1 MIWWHWLV
9 LGLLLVAAEMAT
21 GGFYVIFFGAAALML
36 GLLVLFDLGG
46 PAWVQWLLFSLLSVG
61 SLLGFRNRFRRVMRV
76 GTPAA
81 DVDSL
86 VGESAFPLDDIEPGG
101 VGRAELRGTAWT
113 ARNAGPVPLRRG
125 QRCVVAAVDHLTISI
140 LSEGVRA

>member
-36 GLLVLFDLGG
+36 GVLVLFEFGG
-46 PAWVQWLLFSLLSVG
+46 PAWVQWLLFSVLSVS
-61 SLLGFRNRFRRVMRV
+61 SLLAFRNRFRALMRV

-81 DVDSL
+81 DVDRL
-86 VGESAFPLDDIEPGG
+86 VGESAVPLEDIAPGG
-101 VGRAELRGTAWT
+101 VGRAELRGTVWT
-113 ARNAGPVPLRRG
+113 ARNPGPTPLHRG
-125 QRCVVAAVDHLTISI
+125 QRCTVSAVEHLTISLI
-140 LSEGVRA
+140 PEGVRA